1 MEEITSSKSAH
12 HSTRSKQEA
21 KLGPEP
27 DVISIPTVIT
37 PASSP
42 RKSKKKSRRAPAHL
56 SRQRE
61 EGDKSTSQE
70 DATLVTQGS
79 PLKGEVGQAGQNE
92 SPRKLELKQGRPAAG
107 GPMSPSNVA
116 GPSQFSSWTPAK
128 LTRRGAAAA
137 TTTTTEAISAQPIA
151 TGQAGSPLLFLTR
164 TEAATEVPPSNNDM
178 GQKLEKRR
186 GKKPAAIEAGQCEGH
201 ITDGTASSSTSDP
214 AARRAM
220 VVDMLSRMAGGPAS
234 AAGSGQ
240 QGSGSGHRDFSFLLP
255 PPAENRKCRLCRNMF
270 TDKSNV
276 KQADGGA
283 PCSFH
288 PGK

>member
-1 MEEITSSKSAH
+1 MEEITSSKSAY
-12 HSTRSKQEA
+12 HSTRTKQEA

-27 DVISIPTVIT
+27 GVISIPTVIT

-42 RKSKKKSRRAPAHL
+42 RKSKKKPRRAPAHL

-61 EGDKSTSQE
+61 EGDKDTPKG
-70 DATLVTQGS
+70 DAITIPHGS
-79 PLKGEVGQAGQNE
+79 PSKAMIEQDNLNE
-92 SPRKLELKQGRPAAG
+92 GLRKLELKQGGLAAG
-107 GPMSPSNVA
+107 GPMSQSNGA
-116 GPSQFSSWTPAK
+116 GPSSWMPAK

-164 TEAATEVPPSNNDM
+164 TEAAIEVPPSNNDM

-201 ITDGTASSSTSDP
+201 ITDGTASSSTTDP

-234 AAGSGQ
+234 AGAGGGQ